1 MAAFPPDWQ
10 IYDND
15 QFATFTI
22 PATADA
28 GLGAALCIQIRPD
41 GRATEHFKVT
51 LFGRELIQAAFP
63 ATALFNLP
71 EAAGL
76 SLFFQCAPVEAA
88 PRVDMTTTAWRDV
101 HDMMRQCIVLILD
114 VKGNLVD
121 GDDLRSRIASDCIK
135 KTANRC
141 QHPLGSGSSRWGKTR
156 ATASRSASPS
166 QVPDQRGPL
175 QRRQRPCHCAG
186 QHPPQC
192 GSLRR
197 ADARWTGPLAVL
209 QPQGGDAG
217 QSACEPPASSRR
229 YNQPL
234 ELMLWGW
241 NFRIRIQLLFRT
253 KVKLAHP
260 VMGQILSDLVK

>member
-51 LFGRELIQAAFP
+51 LFGGELIQAAFP

-101 HDMMRQCIVLILD
+101 HDMMRQRIVLILD
-114 VKGNLVD
+114 VKGDLVD
-121 GDDLRSRIASDCIK
+121 GDALRSRMASDCAK
-135 KTANRC
+135 KTAI
-141 QHPLGSGSSRWGKTR
+141 GASIRWAVAVADGGK
-156 ATASRSASPS
+156 
-166 QVPDQRGPL
+166 
-175 QRRQRPCHCAG
+175 
-186 QHPPQC
+186 
-192 GSLRR
+192 
-197 ADARWTGPLAVL
+197 
-209 QPQGGDAG
+209 
-217 QSACEPPASSRR
+217 
-229 YNQPL
+229 L
-234 ELMLWGW
+234 ELQLQGLPLPAKFLTSEVPYRGD
-241 NFRIRIQLLFRT
+241 NVHVIVLASIPLNADLFDGQTHSGPVPLLFSSHKEET
-253 KVKLAHP
+253 LASLLANPQLAHAGNP
-260 VMGQILSDLVK
+260 TSLTNVVGLEFSDPDPALVSDES